1 MKKIKDV
8 LNVVLTNNNNVILS
22 GVDGPVET
30 VADFMKYCD
39 NLSVDDSIED
49 LNKELISVGFMPLQ
63 VLYY

>member
-8 LNVVLTNNNNVILS
+8 LNVVLTNDNNVILS

-49 LNKELISVGFMPLQ
+49 LNKELISVGFMPLN
-63 VLYY
+63 

>member
-8 LNVVLTNNNNVILS
+8 LSVVLTDDNNINWV

-30 VADFMKYCD
+30 VADFMEYCD
-39 NLSVDDSIED
+39 NLNVNDSIED
-49 LNKELISVGFMPLQ
+49 LNKELVSVGIMPLQ

>member
-8 LNVVLTNNNNVILS
+8 LSVVLTDDNNINWV

-39 NLSVDDSIED
+39 NLDVDDSIED
-49 LNKELISVGFMPLQ
+49 LNKELILVGVMPLQ

>member
-8 LNVVLTNNNNVILS
+8 LNVVLTNDNNVILS

-30 VADFMKYCD
+30 VEDFMKYCD

-49 LNKELISVGFMPLQ
+49 LNKELISVGFMPLN
-63 VLYY
+63 